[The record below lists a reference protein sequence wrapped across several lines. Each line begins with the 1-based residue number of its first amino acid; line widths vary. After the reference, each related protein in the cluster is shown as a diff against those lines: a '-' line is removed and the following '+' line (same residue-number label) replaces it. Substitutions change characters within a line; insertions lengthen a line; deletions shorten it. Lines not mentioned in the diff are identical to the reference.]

1 MQRYRITKYNPKY
14 RVDGKYL
21 RNEWTDFSDI
31 GKEFEGKILTKEEYL
46 TVEQNYISCAIDLL
60 KMASIKGLNIVWIE
74 NLKGKKWT
82 PKLYVKLKLIPILI
96 RLTLRNK
103 IWCKLEAQNSY
114 LHFGYDYYMYIGVDL
129 PFEAVNNICAKHDL
143 FCEEF
148 DSPHF
153 VIDEMTL

>member
-1 MQRYRITKYNPKY
+1 
-14 RVDGKYL
+14 
-21 RNEWTDFSDI
+21 
-31 GKEFEGKILTKEEYL
+31 
-46 TVEQNYISCAIDLL
+46 
-60 KMASIKGLNIVWIE
+60 MASIKGLNIVWIE
-74 NLKGKKWT
+74 NSKGKKWT

-103 IWCKLEAQNSY
+103 IWCKLESKNSY

-129 PFEAVNNICAKHDL
+129 PFEVVNNVCTKYNL

-153 VIDEMTL
+153 VIDVM